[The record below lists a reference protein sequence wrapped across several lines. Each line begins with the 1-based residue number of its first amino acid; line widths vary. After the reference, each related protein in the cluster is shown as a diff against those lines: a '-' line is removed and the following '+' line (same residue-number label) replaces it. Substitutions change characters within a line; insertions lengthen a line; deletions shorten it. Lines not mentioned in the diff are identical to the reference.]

1 MEEGFD
7 DEDEVED
14 EVEEGFDDEDE
25 VGDEV
30 GDEVEDEVEDE
41 VGDEVEDDVEDE
53 VEDDVE
59 DEVEDDVEDEV
70 DDAYHDAVG
79 EFPAESNSAEKECNK
94 EKPCFVIFVNDQPVF
109 YANSHILARSKM
121 KNLANQLSL
130 GYVDYNSYIEEVT
143 PDEIRV
149 VGHYRFYLI
158 SHTRILERL
167 RVQKVPTFVEYSYS
181 GLAKTLLMSAY
192 N

>member
-1 MEEGFD
+1 MEDEVEDEVDDEDEVEEGVDDEDDEDDEVEEGVD

-14 EVEEGFDDEDE
+14 EVDEDDED
-25 VGDEV
+25 D
-30 GDEVEDEVEDE
+30 
-41 VGDEVEDDVEDE
+41 EDDVE
-53 VEDDVE
+53 
-59 DEVEDDVEDEV
+59 
-70 DDAYHDAVG
+70 DAYHDAVG

-109 YANSHILARSKM
+109 YANSHIMARSKM

-130 GYVDYNSYIEEVT
+130 GYVDYNSYVEEVT

-149 VGHYRFYLI
+149 VGNYRFYLI
-158 SHTRILERL
+158 SHTRTLERL
-167 RVQKVPTFVEYSYS
+167 HVQKVPTFVEYSYS